1 MFRKP
6 CLPRFWLYHP
16 DYWIFRNYCA
26 EIHLGDGVVS
36 SLHGPFHINW
46 LSTTRSWAGGC
57 NQKYNAQK
65 NLVQANSEAYTS
77 ISMATQNTRKPNY
90 TLHTSC
96 TVSSLYTPADTL
108 CARRNRGATAV
119 VDAIGERQL
128 KWAPLWSSSWSGC
141 NWGEAAVYK

>member
-65 NLVQANSEAYTS
+65 NLVEANSEAYTS

-90 TLHTSC
+90 TFLQSDTHHWLVAVLGMTSGMC
-96 TVSSLYTPADTL
+96 SNIGSPINIV
-108 CARRNRGATAV
+108 AV
-119 VDAIGERQL
+119 LGMTSGMCSNIGSPIETRTRT
-128 KWAPLWSSSWSGC
+128 KSKS
-141 NWGEAAVYK
+141 